1 MFTTFLS
8 DHGLPIAVQ
17 ARLSGRSRSSFYRK
31 RLQPEK
37 DVTMYTFI
45 LERHL
50 KHPFEGYKTIARNL
64 ARQLGYRVNPKR
76 VYRLMRLND
85 LKARSSRRK
94 RQKNQYLSNKS
105 SLPNRM
111 KELPLTGPDQVW
123 AGDFTHFTYKRRTYY
138 LATIM
143 DIYTRQIVGWHV
155 SSNHSVELVL
165 EALRMAIGTR
175 SKAPTIFHS
184 DHGSEYLSDE
194 YLATLAM
201 HDITPSNSA
210 KGKPWQNG
218 HVESWNYRFKEEL
231 EDPNR
236 FKAFEYLFEH
246 FCSQIHYY
254 NHGRIHSVLKMTPDD
269 FYEKNMQES
278 EELIAPQKAA

>member
-1 MFTTFLS
+1 MFTYFLS
-8 DHGLPIAVQ
+8 AHGLPIAVQ

-37 DVTMYTFI
+37 DATMYVFV

-50 KHPFEGYKTIARNL
+50 AHPFEGYKSIAGHL
-64 ARQLGYRVNPKR
+64 SKQLGFRVNPKR
-76 VYRLMRLND
+76 VYRLMRLNGIRA
-85 LKARSSRRK
+85 KSSRRK
-94 RQKNQYLSNKS
+94 RQKNQYLSSKS

-138 LATIM
+138 LSTIM
-143 DIYTRQIVGWHV
+143 DIFTRQIVGWHV
-155 SSNHSVELVL
+155 ASNHSVELVL

-184 DHGSEYLSDE
+184 DHGSEYLCDE
-194 YLATLAM
+194 YVATLS
-201 HDITPSNSA
+201 HYGITPSNSA

-236 FKAFEYLFEH
+236 FKAFEHLFEH

-254 NHGRIHSVLKMTPDD
+254 NHGRIHSALKMTPDA
-269 FYEKNMQES
+269 FYEKSVKES
-278 EELIAPQKAA
+278 EALVELSKAA

>member
-1 MFTTFLS
+1 MFTYFLS
-8 DHGLPIAVQ
+8 AHGLPIAVQ

-37 DVTMYTFI
+37 DAKMYAHI
-45 LERHL
+45 LKRHL
-50 KHPFEGYKTIARNL
+50 AHPFEGYKSIAGHL
-64 ARQLGYRVNPKR
+64 SEQLGYPVNPKR
-76 VYRLMRLND
+76 VYRLMRLNGIR
-85 LKARSSRRK
+85 ARSSRRK
-94 RQKNQYLSNKS
+94 RQKNQYVSSKA
-105 SLPNRM
+105 SLPNRLN
-111 KELPLTGPDQVW
+111 EVSLSTPNQVW

-138 LATIM
+138 LATVM

-155 SSNHSVELVL
+155 ASHHSVELVL
-165 EALRMAIGTR
+165 EALRMAMGTR

-194 YLATLAM
+194 YLATLALYG
-201 HDITPSNSA
+201 ITPSNAA

-236 FKAFEYLFEH
+236 FRVFEHLFEH
-246 FCSQIHYY
+246 FCSQIHHY
-254 NHGRIHSVLKMTPDD
+254 NHGRIHSALKMTPDA
-269 FYEKNMQES
+269 FYEKSMK
-278 EELIAPQKAA
+278 ELGATVELQKAA